1 MKPKYIVLDRDGVI
15 NVDLFDYVMDI
26 KDFKFEEGSY
36 EALIELGKNGFE
48 IIIATNQKCINLGLI
63 SFKGIEEINNYW
75 VDIVTKAGV
84 KIKSVEVCPHR
95 DEEKCECRKPKTGLL
110 KNAEKK
116 HKISL
121 KNCFFVGDKLSD
133 IECALAHGCIPILV
147 ETGYGLRSIE
157 ERGSRENLTIT
168 KNLSE
173 AVNLILAKN

>member
-1 MKPKYIVLDRDGVI
+1 MI

-26 KDFKFEEGSY
+26 KDFKFEEGS
-36 EALIELGKNGFE
+36 EALIELGKMDLNYCYKS
-48 IIIATNQKCINLGLI
+48 KCINLGLI

-84 KIKSVEVCPHR
+84 KIKSVEVCPIVT
-95 DEEKCECRKPKTGLL
+95 KKMLVQKAKNWAL

-133 IECALAHGCIPILV
+133 IECVLSSWLHTYLSRNR
-147 ETGYGLRSIE
+147 YGLRSIE
-157 ERGSRENLTIT
+157 ERGLENLTIT